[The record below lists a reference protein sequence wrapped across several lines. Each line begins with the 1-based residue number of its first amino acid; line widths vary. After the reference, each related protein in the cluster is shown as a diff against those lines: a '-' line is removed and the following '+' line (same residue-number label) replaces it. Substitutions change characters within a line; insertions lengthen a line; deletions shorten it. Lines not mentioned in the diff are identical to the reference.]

1 MDGEKEASERFD
13 NVIVKG
19 RDFLS
24 QNDLLKYIRSK
35 FERLSLRNIESHQ
48 ETILPMQEG
57 IIESRR

>member
-13 NVIVKG
+13 NVLVEG

-35 FERLSLRNIESHQ
+35 FEGLSLRNIESHQ
-48 ETILPMQEG
+48 KTILPMQEG